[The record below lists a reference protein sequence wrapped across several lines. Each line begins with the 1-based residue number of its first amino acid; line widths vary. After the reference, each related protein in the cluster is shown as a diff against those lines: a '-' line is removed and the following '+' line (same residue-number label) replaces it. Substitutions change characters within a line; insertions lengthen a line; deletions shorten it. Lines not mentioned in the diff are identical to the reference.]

1 MRVENYFNEVNDI
14 NERTL
19 HYIVNL
25 RVHKYNDIF
34 DNLDNSPLKARNIN
48 KNIQLYL
55 QDSFANIPNKN
66 SINIIFHITGEE
78 KNELKEEAIILAIQR
93 CCLKRLKSKR
103 TDLRSSNIDTVI
115 YVLTSVLLLSIGFD
129 LETIFIDR
137 TVLFNTLLEGVN
149 IGGWIFLWEAI
160 SKLFFKSKD
169 INNEIQE
176 VHRILKSNVS
186 FTYEFIT
193 GRHQH
198 HDGTYIIKG

>member
-1 MRVENYFNEVNDI
+1 MRVENYFNQVNDI

-55 QDSFANIPNKN
+55 KESFANIPNKN

-78 KNELKEEAIILAIQR
+78 KDELKEEAIILAIQR
-93 CCLKRLKSKR
+93 CCLKRFKSKR
-103 TDLRSSNIDTVI
+103 ADLRSSNIDTAI
-115 YVLTSVLLLSIGFD
+115 YLLTSILLLSIGFD
-129 LETIFIDR
+129 LETIFINR

-149 IGGWIFLWEAI
+149 IGGWIFL
-160 SKLFFKSKD
+160 
-169 INNEIQE
+169 
-176 VHRILKSNVS
+176 
-186 FTYEFIT
+186 
-193 GRHQH
+193 
-198 HDGTYIIKG
+198 